1 MRASATTMSSSPLS
15 SHLNRRCGNA
25 GTVRRVKSVTMRR
38 LDQQHHLIQRNR
50 SSVTTSSSSS
60 PSSADETDGDDE
72 NDFVVRT
79 AIRALLPSF
88 LAMRRGSRFAHQEF
102 VRRCAECARSET
114 RKATVS
120 DARIEAALM
129 GLSSVIRMGTSEQD
143 AFASAFAMVTLT
155 LFWMDAEKVKPSDE
169 SAWTV
174 ADAAASD
181 PLTDDPEAKGMLKY
195 IAATH
200 RAADE
205 GFTLKRME
213 LERRFSMSDDDGAN
227 GKRRPTPGEAI
238 MRMNCKL
245 TLLTREMVERE
256 RGIAQ
261 VKGELAALSERE
273 VISTDGDG
281 RDQEGGDATGDDDAT
296 DDVASSLESY
306 EEEPTAQVALS
317 WCIKERTAAR
327 DVASDMLVAFF
338 SVLTGHPVG
347 YRAFVDAAR
356 RGYELGISASEIT
369 SALEPPEFDVEGT
382 RRGMFGR
389 SADAPKL
396 FSGFVTTA
404 YVALEAE
411 GVPLP
416 SAANGDEELFAYAC
430 APRAPDEREED
441 DDEDAP
447 PRELTDDAKRRATRG
462 LRLAVDSWLEMD
474 RETLTDEVSASLSED
489 EGDEDV
495 AKPFASASSAASS
508 SSSESLPPFPT
519 DSSFAVVRDEA
530 FGATS
535 ITLATLRHQRNIV
548 AFIRNSFAKP

>member
-1 MRASATTMSSSPLS
+1 MRASATNPSSSS
-15 SHLNRRCGNA
+15 SYLNRRCGTV
-25 GTVRRVKSVTMRR
+25 GVVRRVSGVVKMQR
-38 LDQQHHLIQRNR
+38 LNHHLNQRK
-50 SSVTTSSSSS
+50 STTTASSSS
-60 PSSADETDGDDE
+60 AGETDDDDGDDE
-72 NDFVVRT
+72 STTAVRT

-114 RKATVS
+114 GKATVS

-174 ADAAASD
+174 ADSSASD

-200 RAADE
+200 RSADE

-273 VISTDGDG
+273 VISTDDGDG
-281 RDQEGGDATGDDDAT
+281 GDQEGGDATDDDDA
-296 DDVASSLESY
+296 SSVSY

-317 WCIKERTAAR
+317 WCVKERTPAR

-369 SALEPPEFDVEGT
+369 AALEPPEFDVEGT

-441 DDEDAP
+441 EDEDAP

-495 AKPFASASSAASS
+495 AKPFAGASS
-508 SSSESLPPFPT
+508 SSSDNSLPPFPT
-519 DSSFAVVRDEA
+519 DGSFAVVRDEA
-530 FGATS
+530 FGASS

-548 AFIRNSFAKP
+548 SFIRNSLAKPKH

>member
-1 MRASATTMSSSPLS
+1 MRASATIPTPASASATL
-15 SHLNRRCGNA
+15 HRRCGNA
-25 GTVRRVKSVTMRR
+25 VGVIRRVVTTPRLNERR
-38 LDQQHHLIQRNR
+38 HLDRNR
-50 SSVTTSSSSS
+50 SVTTTTSASSSE
-60 PSSADETDGDDE
+60 DETETETDGGDE
-72 NDFVVRT
+72 NAVVRT
-79 AIRALLPSF
+79 AVRALLPSF

-114 RKATVS
+114 HKATVS

-174 ADAAASD
+174 SEDSSSSD
-181 PLTDDPEAKGMLKY
+181 NRITDDPEATGMLKY

-213 LERRFSMSDDDGAN
+213 LERRFSTSGDDGA

-256 RGIAQ
+256 KGIAQ
-261 VKGELAALSERE
+261 VKGTLAALSERE
-273 VISTDGDG
+273 SIVGA
-281 RDQEGGDATGDDDAT
+281 DQEEGDAGDDAADEK
-296 DDVASSLESY
+296 SSSSESY
-306 EEEPTAQVALS
+306 EEEPTAQVALA
-317 WCIKERTAAR
+317 WCIKERTPAR
-327 DVASDMLVAFF
+327 DIAADMLVAFF

-369 SALEPPEFDVEGT
+369 AALEPPEFDVEGV

-430 APRAPDEREED
+430 APRAPDERDE
-441 DDEDAP
+441 DEDAP
-447 PRELTDDAKRRATRG
+447 REMTDDAKRRATRG

-474 RETLTDEVSASLSED
+474 RETLTDEVSASLSKD
-489 EGDEDV
+489 EGDEDT
-495 AKPFASASSAASS
+495 AKPFAAASS
-508 SSSESLPPFPT
+508 SSSESLPPLPT
-519 DSSFAVVRDEA
+519 DGSFAVVRDEA
-530 FGATS
+530 FGASS

-548 AFIRNSFAKP
+548 SFVRNSLASAPAAAA

>member
-1 MRASATTMSSSPLS
+1 MRAMNP
-15 SHLNRRCGNA
+15 
-25 GTVRRVKSVTMRR
+25 
-38 LDQQHHLIQRNR
+38 
-50 SSVTTSSSSS
+50 SSSSS
-60 PSSADETDGDDE
+60 CVHRWCGTAGVVRRVSGVVKKHRHRLNQNHLDLNQRKTTTTSAASPSSSSDDDGDE
-72 NDFVVRT
+72 NTTAVRT

-114 RKATVS
+114 GKATVS

-155 LFWMDAEKVKPSDE
+155 LFWMDVEKVKPSDE

-174 ADAAASD
+174 ADASASD

-273 VISTDGDG
+273 FISTNGGDG
-281 RDQEGGDATGDDDAT
+281 DQEGGDATDDDA
-296 DDVASSLESY
+296 SSLSVESSY

-317 WCIKERTAAR
+317 WCVKERTPAR

-347 YRAFVDAAR
+347 YRAFVDAAS

-369 SALEPPEFDVEGT
+369 AALEPPEFDVEGT

-404 YVALEAE
+404 YVALEAK

-416 SAANGDEELFAYAC
+416 SAANGNEELFAYAC

-441 DDEDAP
+441 EDEDAP
-447 PRELTDDAKRRATRG
+447 SRELTDDAKTRATRG

-489 EGDEDV
+489 EDDEDV
-495 AKPFASASSAASS
+495 AKPFAGASS
-508 SSSESLPPFPT
+508 SSSNKSLPPFPT
-519 DSSFAVVRDEA
+519 DGSFAVVRDEA
-530 FGATS
+530 FGASS

-548 AFIRNSFAKP
+548 SFIRNSLAKPKP

>member
-1 MRASATTMSSSPLS
+1 MRASATNPSSSS
-15 SHLNRRCGNA
+15 SYLNRRCGTV
-25 GTVRRVKSVTMRR
+25 GVVRRVSGVVKMQR
-38 LDQQHHLIQRNR
+38 LNHHLNQRK
-50 SSVTTSSSSS
+50 STTTASSSS
-60 PSSADETDGDDE
+60 AGETDDDDGDDE
-72 NDFVVRT
+72 STTAVRT

-114 RKATVS
+114 GKATVS

-174 ADAAASD
+174 ADSSASD

-200 RAADE
+200 RSADE

-273 VISTDGDG
+273 VISTDDGDG
-281 RDQEGGDATGDDDAT
+281 GDQEGGDATDDDDA
-296 DDVASSLESY
+296 SSVSY

-317 WCIKERTAAR
+317 WCVKERTPAR

-369 SALEPPEFDVEGT
+369 AALEPPEFDVEGT

-441 DDEDAP
+441 EDEDAP

-495 AKPFASASSAASS
+495 AKPFAGASS
-508 SSSESLPPFPT
+508 SSSDNSLPPFPT
-519 DSSFAVVRDEA
+519 DGSFAVVRDEA
-530 FGATS
+530 FGASS

-548 AFIRNSFAKP
+548 SFIRNSLAKPKQ

>member
-1 MRASATTMSSSPLS
+1 M
-15 SHLNRRCGNA
+15 
-25 GTVRRVKSVTMRR
+25 
-38 LDQQHHLIQRNR
+38 
-50 SSVTTSSSSS
+50 
-60 PSSADETDGDDE
+60 
-72 NDFVVRT
+72 
-79 AIRALLPSF
+79 
-88 LAMRRGSRFAHQEF
+88 
-102 VRRCAECARSET
+102 
-114 RKATVS
+114 S

-174 ADAAASD
+174 ADSSASAN

-213 LERRFSMSDDDGAN
+213 LERRFSMSDDDGAGGN
-227 GKRRPTPGEAI
+227 GRGKRRPTPGEAI

-273 VISTDGDG
+273 VISTTDGDG
-281 RDQEGGDATGDDDAT
+281 GDEERGDAT
-296 DDVASSLESY
+296 DDDDASSSSAESSY

-317 WCIKERTAAR
+317 WCVKERTPAR

-369 SALEPPEFDVEGT
+369 AALEPPEFDVEGT

-441 DDEDAP
+441 EDEDAP

-495 AKPFASASSAASS
+495 AKPFAGASS
-508 SSSESLPPFPT
+508 SSSDNSLPPFPT
-519 DSSFAVVRDEA
+519 DGSFAVVRDEA
-530 FGATS
+530 FGASS

-548 AFIRNSFAKP
+548 SFIRNSLAKPKQ

>member
-1 MRASATTMSSSPLS
+1 M
-15 SHLNRRCGNA
+15 
-25 GTVRRVKSVTMRR
+25 
-38 LDQQHHLIQRNR
+38 
-50 SSVTTSSSSS
+50 
-60 PSSADETDGDDE
+60 
-72 NDFVVRT
+72 
-79 AIRALLPSF
+79 
-88 LAMRRGSRFAHQEF
+88 
-102 VRRCAECARSET
+102 
-114 RKATVS
+114 S

-174 ADAAASD
+174 ADSSASD

-200 RAADE
+200 RSADE

-273 VISTDGDG
+273 VISTDDGDG
-281 RDQEGGDATGDDDAT
+281 GDQEGGDATDDDDA
-296 DDVASSLESY
+296 SSVSY

-317 WCIKERTAAR
+317 WCVKERTPAR

-369 SALEPPEFDVEGT
+369 AALEPPEFDVEGT

-441 DDEDAP
+441 EDEDAP

-495 AKPFASASSAASS
+495 AKPFAGASS
-508 SSSESLPPFPT
+508 SSSDNSLPPFPT
-519 DSSFAVVRDEA
+519 DGSFAVVRDEA
-530 FGATS
+530 FGASS

-548 AFIRNSFAKP
+548 SFIRNSLAKPKH

>member
-1 MRASATTMSSSPLS
+1 MHRLNH
-15 SHLNRRCGNA
+15 HLNQR
-25 GTVRRVKSVTMRR
+25 KS
-38 LDQQHHLIQRNR
+38 
-50 SSVTTSSSSS
+50 TTTTTSAASSSSS
-60 PSSADETDGDDE
+60 AGETDDDE
-72 NDFVVRT
+72 STTAVRT

-102 VRRCAECARSET
+102 VRRCAECTRSET
-114 RKATVS
+114 SARARATVS

-174 ADAAASD
+174 ADSSASAN

-213 LERRFSMSDDDGAN
+213 LERRFSMSDDDGAGGN
-227 GKRRPTPGEAI
+227 GRGKRRPTPGEAI

-245 TLLTREMVERE
+245 TLLTREMLERE

-273 VISTDGDG
+273 VISTTDGDG
-281 RDQEGGDATGDDDAT
+281 GDEERGDAT
-296 DDVASSLESY
+296 DDDDASSSSAESSY

-317 WCIKERTAAR
+317 WCVKERTPAR

-369 SALEPPEFDVEGT
+369 AALEPPEFDVEGT

-396 FSGFVTTA
+396 FSGFVTTV

-430 APRAPDEREED
+430 VPRAPDEREED
-441 DDEDAP
+441 EDEDAP

-495 AKPFASASSAASS
+495 AKPFAGASS
-508 SSSESLPPFPT
+508 SSSDNSLPPFPT
-519 DSSFAVVRDEA
+519 DGSFAVVRDEA
-530 FGATS
+530 FGASS

-548 AFIRNSFAKP
+548 SFIRNSLAKPKQ

>member
-1 MRASATTMSSSPLS
+1 M
-15 SHLNRRCGNA
+15 
-25 GTVRRVKSVTMRR
+25 
-38 LDQQHHLIQRNR
+38 
-50 SSVTTSSSSS
+50 
-60 PSSADETDGDDE
+60 
-72 NDFVVRT
+72 
-79 AIRALLPSF
+79 
-88 LAMRRGSRFAHQEF
+88 
-102 VRRCAECARSET
+102 
-114 RKATVS
+114 S

-174 ADAAASD
+174 ASGASSD
-181 PLTDDPEAKGMLKY
+181 PLADDPEAKGMLKY

-227 GKRRPTPGEAI
+227 GAKRRPTPGEAI

-273 VISTDGDG
+273 VISTDGGGGDG
-281 RDQEGGDATGDDDAT
+281 KRGDATGDA
-296 DDVASSLESY
+296 Y

-317 WCIKERTAAR
+317 WCVKERTPAR

-347 YRAFVDAAR
+347 YQAFVDAAR
-356 RGYELGISASEIT
+356 RGYELGISASEIAA
-369 SALEPPEFDVEGT
+369 ALEPPEFDVEGT

-416 SAANGDEELFAYAC
+416 SAANGDEELFAYAL

-441 DDEDAP
+441 EDEDEDAP

-495 AKPFASASSAASS
+495 AKPFAGASS
-508 SSSESLPPFPT
+508 SSSEKSLPPFPT
-519 DSSFAVVRDEA
+519 DGSFAVVRDEA
-530 FGATS
+530 FGASS

-548 AFIRNSFAKP
+548 SFIRNSLAKPAD

>member
-25 GTVRRVKSVTMRR
+25 GMVRRVKSVTMMRR
-38 LDQQHHLIQRNR
+38 LNQRHLNQPA
-50 SSVTTSSSSS
+50 SSSSS
-60 PSSADETDGDDE
+60 SSSADETNETNGDDE
-72 NDFVVRT
+72 NDDVVRT
-79 AIRALLPSF
+79 AVRALLPSF

-213 LERRFSMSDDDGAN
+213 LERRFSMSDDNGAN

-261 VKGELAALSERE
+261 VKGELATLSERE
-273 VISTDGDG
+273 VIFTDGDG
-281 RDQEGGDATGDDDAT
+281 GDQEGGDATGDDDAT
-296 DDVASSLESY
+296 DDASLESY

-317 WCIKERTAAR
+317 WCIKERTPAR

-416 SAANGDEELFAYAC
+416 FAANGDEELFAYAC

-441 DDEDAP
+441 EDEDAP

-495 AKPFASASSAASS
+495 AKPFTAASSAASS

-548 AFIRNSFAKP
+548 SFIRNSLAKP